1 MQIVQKPELS
11 NLLVSLH
18 VGSFKGSDLNW
29 SITYKPKLVNQS
41 AQMQDDLIWRLVDVK
56 ANLLSKRHM
65 FIKYFSLLIYFSTY
79 LRNLN
84 IMNI

>member
-1 MQIVQKPELS
+1 M
-11 NLLVSLH
+11 
-18 VGSFKGSDLNW
+18 
-29 SITYKPKLVNQS
+29 NQS

-65 FIKYFSLLIYFSTY
+65 FIKYFSLLIYFCTY

-84 IMNI
+84 IMNIQYNELHVTTGIQKTVCSGPL